1 MVSEVLV
8 ETSFLKQ
15 TGYEPRTIKFEHSC
29 LLQGCCDSCMCV
41 LIWKLFAVV
50 FPSNKQE

>member
-1 MVSEVLV
+1 MISEVLV

-41 LIWKLFAVV
+41 LVLEALCSSFSV
-50 FPSNKQE
+50 Q